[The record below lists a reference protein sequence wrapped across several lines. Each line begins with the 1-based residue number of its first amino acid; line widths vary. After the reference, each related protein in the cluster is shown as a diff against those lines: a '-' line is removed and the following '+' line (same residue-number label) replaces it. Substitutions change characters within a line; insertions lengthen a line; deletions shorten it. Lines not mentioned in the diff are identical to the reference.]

1 MKWLSSAEI
10 RKELNLSPQA
20 LYALRK
26 SGKLQYKEIT
36 KGFYRY
42 LLPED
47 FREIKGK
54 EIAIYARVSTPKQKK
69 DLENQLSILKQ
80 FTNANGY
87 IIKKDYVFSDIASG
101 MNENRKNLNK
111 LLEKI
116 KNNEISKLFITNK
129 DRLTRF
135 GFGYFKEFCSLYNV
149 EIIEINE
156 TEDKSFE
163 AELSEDLIAIIHHFS
178 TKFYGKRKKLLN
190 SLKETL
196 ESDDKQDK

>member
-1 MKWLSSAEI
+1 MKWLSSSEI

-26 SGKLQYKEIT
+26 NGKIQYKEIT

-54 EIAIYARVSTPKQKK
+54 EVAIYGRVSTPKQKK

-80 FTNANGY
+80 FVNANGH
-87 IIKKDYVFSDIASG
+87 IVKEDYVFSDIASG
-101 MNENRKNLNK
+101 MNENRKSLNK

-116 KNNEISKLFITNK
+116 KDGEISKLFITNK
-129 DRLTRF
+129 DRLARF
-135 GFGYFKEFCSLYNV
+135 GFGYFKEFCNLYKV
-149 EIIEINE
+149 DIVEINE

-163 AELSEDLIAIIHHFS
+163 VELTEDLIAIIHHFS
-178 TKFYGKRKKLLN
+178 MKFYGKRKKLLN
-190 SLKETL
+190 SIKESL
-196 ESDDKQDK
+196 ENEDK

>member
-26 SGKLQYKEIT
+26 SGKLEYKEIS

-47 FREIKGK
+47 FRYDENKH
-54 EIAIYARVSTPKQKK
+54 IAIYGRVSTPKQKK
-69 DLENQLSILKQ
+69 DLENQLSLIKQ
-80 FTNANGY
+80 YANSNGH
-87 IIKKDYVFSDIASG
+87 IVKDEYVFSDIASG
-101 MNENRKNLNK
+101 MNENRRSIKK
-111 LLEKI
+111 LLSKI
-116 KNNEISKLFITNK
+116 KDGEISKIFITNR

-135 GFGYFKEFCSLYNV
+135 GFGYFKEICSLYDV

-156 TEDKSFE
+156 TEDKKFE
-163 AELSEDLIAIIHHFS
+163 EELLEDLITIIHHFS
-178 TKFYGKRKKLLN
+178 MKFYGKRKKLLN
-190 SLKETL
+190 SLKENL
-196 ESDDKQDK
+196 LSEDK

>member
-26 SGKLQYKEIT
+26 SGKLEYKEIS

-47 FREIKGK
+47 FRYDENKQ
-54 EIAIYARVSTPKQKK
+54 IAIYGRVSTPKQKK
-69 DLENQLSILKQ
+69 DLENQLSLIKQ
-80 FTNANGY
+80 YANSNGH
-87 IIKKDYVFSDIASG
+87 IVKDEYVFSDIASG
-101 MNENRKNLNK
+101 MNENRRSLNK
-111 LLEKI
+111 LLSKI
-116 KNNEISKLFITNK
+116 KDGEISKIFITNR

-135 GFGYFKEFCSLYNV
+135 GFGYFKEICSLYDV

-156 TEDKSFE
+156 TEDKTFE
-163 AELSEDLIAIIHHFS
+163 EELSEDLIAIIHHFS
-178 TKFYGKRKKLLN
+178 MKFCGKRKKLLN
-190 SLKETL
+190 SLKENL
-196 ESDDKQDK
+196 LSEDK

>member
-10 RKELNLSPQA
+10 RKELNLTPQA

-26 SGKLQYKEIT
+26 SGKLEYKEIT

-47 FREIKGK
+47 FREIKDK
-54 EIAIYARVSTPKQKK
+54 NVAIYARVSTPKQKK
-69 DLENQLSILKQ
+69 DLENQLSLLKQ
-80 FTNANGY
+80 FINANGY
-87 IIKKDYVFSDIASG
+87 IVKEDYVFSDIASG
-101 MNENRKNLNK
+101 MNENRRNLNK
-111 LLEKI
+111 LLSCI
-116 KNNEISKLFITNK
+116 KDGEISSLYITNK

-135 GFGYFKEFCSLYNV
+135 GFGYFKEFCSLYGV

-163 AELSEDLIAIIHHFS
+163 TELSEDLIAIIHHFS
-178 TKFYGKRKKLLN
+178 MKFYGKRKKLLN

-196 ESDDKQDK
+196 ENDDK

>member
-26 SGKLQYKEIT
+26 SGKLEYKEIS

-47 FREIKGK
+47 FRYDENKH
-54 EIAIYARVSTPKQKK
+54 IAIYGRVSTPKQKK
-69 DLENQLSILKQ
+69 DLENQLSLIKQ
-80 FTNANGY
+80 YANSNGH
-87 IIKKDYVFSDIASG
+87 IVKDDYVFSDIASG
-101 MNENRKNLNK
+101 LNDNRRSLNK
-111 LLEKI
+111 LLSKI
-116 KNNEISKLFITNK
+116 KDGEISKIFITNR

-135 GFGYFKEFCSLYNV
+135 GFGYFKEICSLHDV

-156 TEDKSFE
+156 TEDKTFE
-163 AELSEDLIAIIHHFS
+163 EELSEDLIAIIHHFS
-178 TKFYGKRKKLLN
+178 MKFYGKRKKLLN
-190 SLKETL
+190 SLKENL
-196 ESDDKQDK
+196 LSEDK

>member
-10 RKELNLSPQA
+10 RRELNISPQA

-111 LLEKI
+111 
-116 KNNEISKLFITNK
+116 
-129 DRLTRF
+129 R
-135 GFGYFKEFCSLYNV
+135 
-149 EIIEINE
+149 
-156 TEDKSFE
+156 
-163 AELSEDLIAIIHHFS
+163 
-178 TKFYGKRKKLLN
+178 
-190 SLKETL
+190 
-196 ESDDKQDK
+196 

>member
-26 SGKLQYKEIT
+26 SGKLEYKEIS

-47 FREIKGK
+47 FRYDENKH
-54 EIAIYARVSTPKQKK
+54 IAIYGRVSTPKQKK
-69 DLENQLSILKQ
+69 DLENQLSLIKQ
-80 FTNANGY
+80 YANSNGH
-87 IIKKDYVFSDIASG
+87 IVKDEYVFSDIASG
-101 MNENRKNLNK
+101 MNENRRSLNK
-111 LLEKI
+111 LLSKI
-116 KNNEISKLFITNK
+116 KDGEISKIFITNR

-135 GFGYFKEFCSLYNV
+135 GFGYFKEICSLYDV

-156 TEDKSFE
+156 TEDKIFE
-163 AELSEDLIAIIHHFS
+163 EELSEDLIEIIHHFS
-178 TKFYGKRKKLLN
+178 MKFYGKRKKLLN
-190 SLKETL
+190 SLKENL
-196 ESDDKQDK
+196 LSEDK

>member
-1 MKWLSSAEI
+1 MKWLSSSEI

-26 SGKLQYKEIT
+26 NGKIQYKEIT

-54 EIAIYARVSTPKQKK
+54 EVAIYGRVSTPKQKK

-80 FTNANGY
+80 FVNANGY
-87 IIKKDYVFSDIASG
+87 VIKEDYVFSDIASG
-101 MNENRKNLNK
+101 MNENRKSLNK

-116 KNNEISKLFITNK
+116 KDGEISKLFITNK

-135 GFGYFKEFCSLYNV
+135 GFGYFKEFCNLYKV
-149 EIIEINE
+149 DIVEINE
-156 TEDKSFE
+156 TEDNTFE
-163 AELSEDLIAIIHHFS
+163 AELTEDLIAIIHHFS
-178 TKFYGKRKKLLN
+178 MKFYGKRKKLLN
-190 SLKETL
+190 SIKESL
-196 ESDDKQDK
+196 ENEDK

>member
-26 SGKLQYKEIT
+26 SGKLEYKEIS

-47 FREIKGK
+47 FRHDENKH
-54 EIAIYARVSTPKQKK
+54 IAIYGRVSTSKQKK
-69 DLENQLSILKQ
+69 DLENQLSLLKQ
-80 FTNANGY
+80 FVNSNGNL
-87 IIKKDYVFSDIASG
+87 IKDKYVFSDIASG
-101 MNENRKNLNK
+101 MNENRKGLNC
-111 LLEKI
+111 LLSKI
-116 KNNEISKLFITNK
+116 KDGEVSKIFITNR

-135 GFGYFKEFCSLYNV
+135 GYGYFKEFCSLYDV

-156 TEDKSFE
+156 TEDKTFE
-163 AELSEDLIAIIHHFS
+163 EELSEDLIAIIHHFS
-178 TKFYGKRKKLLN
+178 MKFYGKRKKLLN
-190 SLKETL
+190 SLKENL
-196 ESDDKQDK
+196 LSENK

>member
-26 SGKLQYKEIT
+26 SGKLEYKEIS

-47 FREIKGK
+47 FRYDENKH
-54 EIAIYARVSTPKQKK
+54 IAIYGRVSTPKQKK
-69 DLENQLSILKQ
+69 DLENQLNLIKQ
-80 FTNANGY
+80 YANSNGH
-87 IIKKDYVFSDIASG
+87 IIKGEYVFSDIASG
-101 MNENRKNLNK
+101 MNENRRSLNK
-111 LLEKI
+111 LLSKI
-116 KNNEISKLFITNK
+116 KDGEISKIFITNR

-135 GFGYFKEFCSLYNV
+135 GFGYFKEICSLYDV

-156 TEDKSFE
+156 TEDKTFE
-163 AELSEDLIAIIHHFS
+163 EELSEDLIAIIHHFS
-178 TKFYGKRKKLLN
+178 MKFYGKRKKLLN
-190 SLKETL
+190 SLKENL
-196 ESDDKQDK
+196 LSEDK

>member
-26 SGKLQYKEIT
+26 SGKLEHKEIS

-47 FREIKGK
+47 FRYDENKH
-54 EIAIYARVSTPKQKK
+54 IAIYGRVSTPKQKK
-69 DLENQLSILKQ
+69 DLENQLSLIKQ
-80 FTNANGY
+80 YANSNGH
-87 IIKKDYVFSDIASG
+87 IVKDDYVFSDIASG
-101 MNENRKNLNK
+101 LNENRRSLNK
-111 LLEKI
+111 LLSKI
-116 KNNEISKLFITNK
+116 KDGEISKIFITNR

-135 GFGYFKEFCSLYNV
+135 GFGYFKEICSLYDV

-156 TEDKSFE
+156 TEDKTFE
-163 AELSEDLIAIIHHFS
+163 EELSEDLITIIHHFS
-178 TKFYGKRKKLLN
+178 MKFYGKRKKLLN
-190 SLKETL
+190 SLKENL
-196 ESDDKQDK
+196 LSEDK

>member
-54 EIAIYARVSTPKQKK
+54 EISIYARVSTPKQKK
-69 DLENQLSILKQ
+69 DLENQLSLLKQ
-80 FTNANGY
+80 FANANGY
-87 IIKKDYVFSDIASG
+87 IVKEEYVFSDIASG
-101 MNENRKNLNK
+101 MNESRKNLNK
-111 LLEKI
+111 LLQKVKEGEVSKI
-116 KNNEISKLFITNK
+116 FITNK

-135 GFGYFKEFCSLYNV
+135 GFGYFKEFCSLYGV
-149 EIIEINE
+149 DIVEINE

-178 TKFYGKRKKLLN
+178 MKFYGKRKKLLN

-196 ESDDKQDK
+196 ENDDKYDK

>member
-1 MKWLSSAEI
+1 MKWLSSSEI

-26 SGKLQYKEIT
+26 NGKIQYKEIT

-54 EIAIYARVSTPKQKK
+54 EVAIYGRVSTPKQKK

-80 FTNANGY
+80 FVNANGY
-87 IIKKDYVFSDIASG
+87 VIKEDYVFSDITSG
-101 MNENRKNLNK
+101 MNENRKSLNK

-116 KNNEISKLFITNK
+116 KDGEISKLFITNK

-135 GFGYFKEFCSLYNV
+135 GFGYFKEFCNLYKV
-149 EIIEINE
+149 DIVEINE

-163 AELSEDLIAIIHHFS
+163 VELTEDLIAIIHHFS
-178 TKFYGKRKKLLN
+178 MKFYGKRKKLLN
-190 SLKETL
+190 SIKESL
-196 ESDDKQDK
+196 ENEDK

>member
-1 MKWLSSAEI
+1 MKWLSSSEI

-26 SGKLQYKEIT
+26 NGKIQYKEIT

-54 EIAIYARVSTPKQKK
+54 EVAIYGRVSTPKQKK

-80 FTNANGY
+80 FVNANGY
-87 IIKKDYVFSDIASG
+87 VIKEDYVFSDIASG
-101 MNENRKNLNK
+101 MNENRKSLNK

-116 KNNEISKLFITNK
+116 KDGEISKLFITNK

-135 GFGYFKEFCSLYNV
+135 GFGYFKEFCNLYKV
-149 EIIEINE
+149 DIVEINE
-156 TEDKSFE
+156 TEDNSFE
-163 AELSEDLIAIIHHFS
+163 AELTEDLIAIIHHFS
-178 TKFYGKRKKLLN
+178 MKFYGKRKKLLN
-190 SLKETL
+190 SIKESL
-196 ESDDKQDK
+196 ENEDK

>member
-26 SGKLQYKEIT
+26 SGKLEYKEIS

-47 FREIKGK
+47 FRYDENKH
-54 EIAIYARVSTPKQKK
+54 IAIYGRVSTLKQKK
-69 DLENQLSILKQ
+69 DLENQLSLIKQ
-80 FTNANGY
+80 YANSNGH
-87 IIKKDYVFSDIASG
+87 IIKDEYVFSDIASG
-101 MNENRKNLNK
+101 MNENRRSLNK
-111 LLEKI
+111 LLSKI
-116 KNNEISKLFITNK
+116 KDGEISKIFITNR

-135 GFGYFKEFCSLYNV
+135 GFGYFKKICSLYDV

-156 TEDKSFE
+156 TEDKTFE
-163 AELSEDLIAIIHHFS
+163 EELSEDLIAIIHHFS
-178 TKFYGKRKKLLN
+178 MKFYGKRKKLLN
-190 SLKETL
+190 SLKENL
-196 ESDDKQDK
+196 LSEDK